1 MLTNNYSYIYSLT
14 INNYHSILMTKDS
27 LKEIM
32 FGQKDVFNSRKDLI
46 HRDIELEKYIATSQV
61 VIISG
66 IRRCGKSSLL
76 FLIKEKMNLRESEY
90 CYFNFDDER
99 IIADISILEN
109 IYNLHIE
116 VYGKEPVLFLDEI
129 QNINNWEKFVNRM
142 YEQGIKIFVTGSNAK
157 LLSSEISTS
166 LTGRNKLIELYPFSF
181 SEYLRF
187 IGNNYDLNR
196 ITAKS
201 KSLLL
206 KDFNNY
212 FETGG
217 FPLVVKE
224 NDTEL
229 INAYFQDIL
238 YRDIIS
244 RYRLTQVN
252 EIKQIG
258 LYFASNI
265 GKLFSYSTLQEI
277 SGVKS
282 LSSIKDYLYYYEQSY
297 LYFYLK
303 KFDYSVKKQIM
314 NPKKVYTIDP
324 AFAHRLGFN
333 FSENKGRILENIVY
347 LELLRRGKEVYYHS
361 GKKECDF
368 VIKEGLDIVEAI
380 QVAYQ
385 VNVNNH
391 EREYQG
397 LHEAMTI
404 YNLKEG
410 LVLNYNSE
418 ESFIPDNVGM
428 KVLPVWEW
436 LLTA

>member
-1 MLTNNYSYIYSLT
+1 
-14 INNYHSILMTKDS
+14 
-27 LKEIM
+27 M
-32 FGQKDVFNSRKDLI
+32 FDQKDVFNSRKHLI
-46 HRDIELEKYIATSQV
+46 HRDIEMEKYISTSQV

-66 IRRCGKSSLL
+66 IRRCGKSSLM
-76 FLIKEKMNLRESEY
+76 FLIKEKMNLKDSDY

-99 IIADISILEN
+99 IIADISILDN
-109 IYNLHIE
+109 IYNLHLE

-129 QNINNWEKFVNRM
+129 QNIGNWEKFVNRM
-142 YEQGIKIFVTGSNAK
+142 YEQGIKVFVTGSNAK

-187 IGNNYDLNR
+187 IGNNYNLNHLNS
-196 ITAKS
+196 KS
-201 KSLLL
+201 KALLL

-229 INAYFQDIL
+229 INAYFKDIL

-282 LSSIKDYLYYYEQSY
+282 LSSIKDYLFYYEQSY

-333 FSENKGRILENIVY
+333 FSANKGRILENIVY

-368 VIKEGLDIVEAI
+368 VIKEGLKVVEAI

-385 VNVNNH
+385 VNINNH
-391 EREYQG
+391 EREYEG
-397 LHEAMTI
+397 LQEAMLT

-410 LVLNYNSE
+410 LVLNFNSE
-418 ESFIPDNVGM
+418 ESFIPTNDGI
-428 KVLPVWEW
+428 KVIPVWEW

>member
-1 MLTNNYSYIYSLT
+1 MI
-14 INNYHSILMTKDS
+14 KDS

-76 FLIKEKMNLRESEY
+76 FLIKEKMNLKESEY

-385 VNVNNH
+385 VNVNNC

>member
-1 MLTNNYSYIYSLT
+1 
-14 INNYHSILMTKDS
+14 MTKDS

>member
-1 MLTNNYSYIYSLT
+1 
-14 INNYHSILMTKDS
+14 MTKDR

-32 FGQKDVFNSRKDLI
+32 LDQKDVFNSRKHLI
-46 HRDIELEKYIATSQV
+46 QRDIEMEKYISTKQV

-66 IRRCGKSSLL
+66 IRRCGKSSLM
-76 FLIKEKMNLRESEY
+76 FLIKEKMNLKEPEY

-99 IIADISILEN
+99 IIADISILDN

-116 VYGKEPVLFLDEI
+116 VYGTEPVFFLDEI
-129 QNINNWEKFVNRM
+129 QNITNWEKFVNRM
-142 YEQGIKIFVTGSNAK
+142 YEQGRKVFVTGSNAK
-157 LLSSEISTS
+157 LLSSDISAS
-166 LTGRNKLIELYPFSF
+166 LTGRNRLIELYPFSF

-187 IGNNYDLNR
+187 TGSSYDLNR
-196 ITAKS
+196 LTSKS

-206 KDFNNY
+206 KDFNKY
-212 FETGG
+212 FDTGG

-224 NDTEL
+224 DDMEL

-244 RYRLTQVN
+244 RYRLTMVN
-252 EIKQIG
+252 EIRQIG

-265 GKLFSYSTLQEI
+265 GKLFSYSTLKEI

-303 KFDYSVKKQIM
+303 KYDYSVKKQIM
-314 NPKKVYTIDP
+314 NPKKVYTVDHS
-324 AFAHRLGFN
+324 FAHRLGFN

-347 LELLRRGKEVYYHS
+347 IELLRRGKEVYYHS

-368 VIKEGLDIVEAI
+368 VVKKGLNVTEAI
-380 QVAYQ
+380 QVVFQ
-385 VNVNNH
+385 LNIHNH

-397 LHEAMTI
+397 LEEAMTVH
-404 YNLKEG
+404 NLGSG
-410 LVLNYNSE
+410 LLLSHNGEDYDYAGNAG
-418 ESFIPDNVGM
+418 I
-428 KVLPVWEW
+428 KVMPVWEW
-436 LLTA
+436 LLIA

>member
-1 MLTNNYSYIYSLT
+1 MN
-14 INNYHSILMTKDS
+14 KER

-32 FGQKDVFNSRKDLI
+32 FDQKDVFNNRKHLI
-46 HRDIELEKYIATSQV
+46 HRDIELEKHITTRQI

-76 FLIKEKMNLRESEY
+76 YLIKEKMSLKESEY

-99 IIADISILEN
+99 IIADASILEN

-116 VYGKEPVLFLDEI
+116 VYGGKEPVLFLDEI
-129 QNINNWEKFVNRM
+129 QNIDNWEKFVNRM

-166 LTGRNKLIELYPFSF
+166 LTGRNKLIELFPFSF

-187 IGNNYDLNR
+187 IGHKYDMNR
-196 ITAKS
+196 ITSKS

-206 KDFNNY
+206 KDFNHY

-217 FPLVVKE
+217 FPIVVKE

-229 INAYFQDIL
+229 INTYFQDIL

-244 RYRLTQVN
+244 RYRLTQVS

-265 GKLFSYSTLQEI
+265 GKLFSYSTLQQI
-277 SGVKS
+277 SGIRS
-282 LSSIKDYLYYYEQSY
+282 ISSIKNYLYYYEQTY

-324 AFAHRLGFN
+324 AFAIRLGFN
-333 FSENKGRILENIVY
+333 FSENKGRILENIVF
-347 LELLRRGKEVYYHS
+347 LELLRRGKEVYYS
-361 GKKECDF
+361 TGKKECDF
-368 VIKEGLDIVEAI
+368 VIKEGLNIVEAI
-380 QVAYQ
+380 QVSYD
-385 VNVNNH
+385 VNVSNF

-397 LHEAMTI
+397 LQEAMDMYKLKSGVLLT
-404 YNLKEG
+404 YNFEQ
-410 LVLNYNSE
+410 
-418 ESFIPDNVGM
+418 SFIPENAAI

-436 LLTA
+436 ILAR

>member
-1 MLTNNYSYIYSLT
+1 MI
-14 INNYHSILMTKDS
+14 KDS

-76 FLIKEKMNLRESEY
+76 FLIKEKMNLKESEY

-314 NPKKVYTIDP
+314 NSKKVYTIDP

-385 VNVNNH
+385 VNVNNC

>member
-1 MLTNNYSYIYSLT
+1 MV
-14 INNYHSILMTKDS
+14 KDR

-32 FGQKDVFNSRKDLI
+32 FDQKDVFNSKKHLI
-46 HRDIELEKYIATSQV
+46 HRDIDLDKHIATNQV

-76 FLIKEKMNLRESEY
+76 FLIKDKMNLNESEY

-99 IIADISILEN
+99 IIADISIFED
-109 IYNLHIE
+109 IYSLHLE
-116 VYGKEPVLFLDEI
+116 VYGKEPILFLDEI

-142 YEQGIKIFVTGSNAK
+142 YEQGIKVFVTGSNAK

-166 LTGRNKLIELYPFSF
+166 LTGRNKLIELFPFSF

-187 IGNNYDLNR
+187 IGNTYNLDRL
-196 ITAKS
+196 TPKS

-212 FETGG
+212 FVTGG
-217 FPLVVKE
+217 FPIVIRE

-277 SGVKS
+277 SGIKS
-282 LSSIKDYLYYYEQSY
+282 LSSIKDYLHYYQLSY

-368 VIKEGLDIVEAI
+368 VIKEGLDIVEVI

-385 VNVNNH
+385 LNAKNY
-391 EREYQG
+391 EREFQG
-397 LHEAMTI
+397 LQEAMQT
-404 YNLKEG
+404 YNLSSG
-410 LVLNYNSE
+410 LVLNYNSDE
-418 ESFIPDNVGM
+418 TVVPNNVDIKIM
-428 KVLPVWEW
+428 PVWQW
-436 LLTA
+436 LLIAQ